1 MAVGIEGRMAAE
13 LDRRRVWG
21 QTDDENFNR
30 EIARTWKN
38 SAPNPEKFIGQPY
51 AREVVAGDMKRV
63 GEIKKSSDYVY
74 ERRSEAVALEY
85 VLMEGIKVHGWF
97 GDSVTSVEK
106 TSEYDDLMNGADFVV
121 TFHDEDTDRFV
132 HLAIDATTSSD
143 EKVIFRKADKNFEK
157 LGRGKMTEIKYF
169 EDPDGNRGKTEM
181 PRVILELSPERTV
194 ALQKLMVEAPD
205 LAEDAEEKYKFIA
218 SVQKQLLKSINY
230 VLIREG
236 FLGEGRELQNFGE
249 VLKFIAKH
257 GEDLDEKTR
266 GIVAS
271 HADVLQFIALAAPK
285 SLH

>member
-1 MAVGIEGRMAAE
+1 MAAE

-30 EIARTWKN
+30 EIARPWKN
-38 SAPNPEKFIGQPY
+38 SSPNPEKFIGQPY
-51 AREVVAGDMKRV
+51 TREVVAGDMKRV
-63 GEIKKSSDYVY
+63 GEIKKSPDYVY

-97 GDSVTSVEK
+97 SDGVTSVEK
-106 TSEYDDLMNGADFVV
+106 TSEYDDVMNGTDFVV
-121 TFHDEDTDRFV
+121 TFHDEDTDKFV

-143 EKVIFRKADKNFEK
+143 EKVLFRKTDKIFEK

-169 EDPDGNRGKTEM
+169 EDQDGNRGKAEM
-181 PRVILELSPERTV
+181 PRIVLELSPEKTV
-194 ALQKLMVEAPD
+194 ALQKLMTDPSNAV
-205 LAEDAEEKYKFIA
+205 EDAREKYEFITSA
-218 SVQKQLLKSINY
+218 QKQLLKSINY

-236 FLGEGRELQNFGE
+236 FLGEGRELKNFGE
-249 VLKFIAKH
+249 VLGFMAKH

-266 GIVAS
+266 GIVSS
-271 HADVLQFIALAAPK
+271 HADVLEFIASAAPK

>member
-21 QTDDENFNR
+21 YTDDENFNR

-38 SAPNPEKFIGQPY
+38 SAPNQDSFIGRPY
-51 AREVVAGDMKRV
+51 AREAVAADLQRV
-63 GEIKKSSDYVY
+63 SEIKKSPDYVY

-85 VLMEGIKVHGWF
+85 ALMEGIKVHGWF

-106 TSEYDDLMNGADFVV
+106 TSEYDDVMNGADFVV
-121 TFHDEDTDRFV
+121 TFHDEDTDKFV
-132 HLAIDATTSSD
+132 HLAIDATTSS
-143 EKVIFRKADKNFEK
+143 EKKVLFRKAERNFEK
-157 LGRGKMTEIKYF
+157 LARGKMTEIKYF
-169 EDPDGNRGKTEM
+169 EDQDGNRGKAEM
-181 PRVILELSPERTV
+181 PRVVLDLSPERTV
-194 ALQKLMVEAPD
+194 ALQKLMVEVPD

-218 SVQKQLLKSINY
+218 SVQKQLLRSVNY
-230 VLIREG
+230 VLVREG

-249 VLKFIAKH
+249 VLKFIAEH

-266 GIVAS
+266 NIVSA